1 MRFYSFFPLID
12 FYLRI
17 PSNGPNYFHVFPA
30 ASIAGGTMTT
40 EKKAL
45 PEGASPAQDKA
56 ASTESPKD
64 DGGVKLQ
71 KELGLLEGVAMI
83 VGIVIGSGIFVS
95 PKGVILYAGSV
106 GMSLAVWAACGL
118 VAMVGALCFAEL
130 GESGLL
136 FPFGQRH
143 LVIVAL

>member
-1 MRFYSFFPLID
+1 M
-12 FYLRI
+12 
-17 PSNGPNYFHVFPA
+17 A
-30 ASIAGGTMTT
+30 T

-45 PEGASPAQDKA
+45 PEQTPPPSAQDKA

-118 VAMVGALCFAEL
+118 IAMIGALCFAEL
-130 GESGLL
+130 GESG
-136 FPFGQRH
+136 
-143 LVIVAL
+143 